1 MNPTLHK
8 AVVPLCLAALTAALP
23 FPAAADES
31 DDRTA
36 NQLFGYSYGEGAPE
50 RTGAP
55 RTDISADAKPGS
67 DALELEFRGQD
78 GARFL
83 DHEPRRGSSLE
94 LYGIAGT
101 GTGASILAIGG
112 LLFLGSR
119 FAHKETTERTAL
131 AHGGLT
137 LVGVGGALFVSGA
150 ICLGV
155 ALSRRPKHVPVPAPT
170 ADGRGA
176 QILYSFDF

>member
-1 MNPTLHK
+1 MHPTLCK
-8 AVVPLCLAALTAALP
+8 AIVPVCAAAIAAALP
-23 FPAAADES
+23 LPAAADET

-36 NQLFGYSYGEGAPE
+36 NQLFGYSYGEGAPS
-50 RTGAP
+50 P
-55 RTDISADAKPGS
+55 SAAGGDTSGKSGS

-78 GARFL
+78 DARFL

-94 LYGIAGT
+94 QYGIAGT

-155 ALSRRPKHVPVPAPT
+155 SLARRPKHVAVPAPT

-176 QILYSFDF
+176 QIIYSFDF